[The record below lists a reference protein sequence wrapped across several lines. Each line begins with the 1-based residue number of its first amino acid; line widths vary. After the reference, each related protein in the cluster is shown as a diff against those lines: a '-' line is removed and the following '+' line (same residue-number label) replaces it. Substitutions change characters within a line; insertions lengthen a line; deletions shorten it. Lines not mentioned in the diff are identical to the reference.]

1 MSELVS
7 FGQFLADD
15 QILLVEGHAEL
26 EDVALFA
33 MRGEVGEHLGGVF
46 ARVDLRAALPARTC
60 FLPFFALT
68 FFKDNLVQLL
78 NDLNDTI
85 ISPPPASRN

>member
-33 MRGEVGEHLGGVF
+33 MRGEVGE
-46 ARVDLRAALPARTC
+46 PADQI
-60 FLPFFALT
+60 FLSQNSDA
-68 FFKDNLVQLL
+68 
-78 NDLNDTI
+78 
-85 ISPPPASRN
+85 SPS